1 MKIENAYPLVPPAG
15 ALMAPPSEGS
25 PDAAAAFSQL
35 LYGAAPVTSL
45 SPHDMLVR
53 QAAIFGVTSGIDLGA
68 KVAGSVAQS
77 INKLVNMA

>member
-1 MKIENAYPLVPPAG
+1 MKIENAYHIAPPASG
-15 ALMAPPSEGS
+15 LTVAPTDAF
-25 PDAAAAFSQL
+25 PDAATAFGQL
-35 LYGAAPVTSL
+35 LYGVAPAASL

-53 QAAIFGVTSGIDLGA
+53 QAEIFGVTSGIDLGA